1 MTEVALSQF
10 DATEVILTLECG
22 PVLARGLTPRAAS
35 TLVTAVVADA
45 REYQATSSSP
55 ALVAVRIAGNMC
67 TPPEAG
73 RSSTTGIAWM
83 GANDP
88 RWKLS
93 SRMSPSGWWRVSFQ
107 AMLTV
112 PYRSLTA
119 SRGKSLEANRL

>member
-10 DATEVILTLECG
+10 DATLVIRTLARG
-22 PVLARGLTPRAAS
+22 PVLVRGLTPMAAS
-35 TLVTAVVADA
+35 TLVFGVGADA

-55 ALVAVRIAGNMC
+55 ALVAVRTAGNMC

-73 RSSTTGIAWM
+73 RSSTTGTAWT
-83 GANDP
+83 GRSEP
-88 RWKLS
+88 RRKLS
-93 SRMSPSGWWRVSFQ
+93 SRMSPSGWKRASFH

-119 SRGKSLEANRL
+119 SRGKSLEEPRL